1 MLKIRCDRCLAEI
14 ENQCEAAMLVI
25 QPKAFAPTGERGPIM
40 QFELCNE
47 CKKKILDFLCERG
60 QSK

>member
-1 MLKIRCDRCLAEI
+1 MLKIRCDSCLAEI

-47 CKKKILDFLCERG
+47 CKKKIFDFL
-60 QSK
+60 